1 MRKINPKSSDVDSFK
16 HSILISLHC
25 YDISFHPERISKL
38 KPFENK
44 YSFTHITP
52 NEFQINNPN
61 ISLTAFDENN
71 DITYLPKN
79 SSTYKAQIVKIN
91 NNRYTAVKSL
101 KNKFIKL
108 DTLLESFS
116 HLELKEYIIQ
126 NILKNKIEGIELK
139 A

>member
-1 MRKINPKSSDVDSFK
+1 M
-16 HSILISLHC
+16 ILISLHC
-25 YDISFHPERISKL
+25 YDISFNPERISKL

-91 NNRYTAVKSL
+91 NTRYTAVKSL

-116 HLELKEYIIQ
+116 HLELKEHIIQ